1 MEKAVREAKSHTSWT
16 APARSYE
23 NALKDFVEAAMQ
35 KQKSGSFL
43 EDFWRSSQPFVVAGA
58 LNSLSQ
64 TLIKLTAPGIPDIY
78 QGTEFYD
85 FSLVDPDNRRAVDFG
100 SRELTIADNL
110 SVHEALAHWRDGR
123 VKAKLTAAAL
133 AARAAAPELFT
144 VGDYLPLEV
153 VGEKADHIV
162 AFARTDSQRRA
173 AVIVAPRLALKI
185 LYGRTDLAISATIW
199 GETSVRLPIHLRNI
213 KFFDALT
220 NVLVETGPEI
230 AVSSIFQKIPLALLI
245 SDQRPAA

>member
-1 MEKAVREAKSHTSWT
+1 M
-16 APARSYE
+16 
-23 NALKDFVEAAMQ
+23 
-35 KQKSGSFL
+35 
-43 EDFWRSSQPFVVAGA
+43 
-58 LNSLSQ
+58 SQ
-64 TLIKLTAPGIPDIY
+64 TLIKLTAPGVPDIY

-100 SRELTIADNL
+100 ARELTIADDL
-110 SVHEALAHWRDGR
+110 SIDEAMVHWRDGR

-133 AARAAAPELFT
+133 AARATAPELFT
-144 VGDYLPLEV
+144 VGDYLSLEV

-185 LYGRTDLAISATIW
+185 LHGRTDLSIPAAIW

-213 KFFDALT
+213 KFVDALT
-220 NVLVETGPEI
+220 NVPVETGPEI
-230 AVSSIFQKIPLALLI
+230 AVSSMFQNIPLALLI
-245 SDQRPAA
+245 ADQRRVP